1 MLKRVTALLICMI
14 MVLSFVEVFAAK
26 PEINAISAILI
37 DAETGQVLFEKN
49 KDKKVYPASI
59 TKVLTVYLGAKNL
72 DGTEKITASD
82 EAVDTVPKDST
93 NIAIDYGEVLTSE
106 QAMYATMLMSAN
118 DAANM
123 VAEGVSGSIS
133 EFVKLMNTTA
143 QSFGAESTNFVNV
156 NGLPDENHYTTAS
169 DFAKIVRGVS
179 TDEKFL
185 KIFGALEYTIP
196 YTNKK
201 SEPRNFVA
209 KHRMLRLD
217 KYKDS
222 GVIGGKTGYTNV
234 AKHTIATL
242 SEKDGKRF
250 VSVLFGAPEMG
261 LLFTETEKMLKHGYE
276 DFTKTTITKEEIGI
290 KEEGNLRI
298 TPIEDV
304 TFYLPNQYTKEDI
317 SSTITENGIVI
328 SDANGNILATMP
340 VEVTEIVTKSM
351 RIFRTVLIVILVLLI
366 LMFFV
371 GRYNKR
377 RKMKM
382 RRRERWQKERAK
394 LMGEDFVGKR

>member
-1 MLKRVTALLICMI
+1 MLKKITALIICTLII
-14 MVLSFVEVFAAK
+14 LSSVQVLAIK
-26 PEINAISAILI
+26 PDISSLSAILI

-49 KDKKVYPASI
+49 KDKRVYPASI

-72 DGTEKITASD
+72 NGTELITAS
-82 EAVDTVPKDST
+82 EEVVDTVPKDST

-143 QSFGAESTNFVNV
+143 QSFGAESTNFANA

-201 SEPRNFVA
+201 SEARNFVA

-222 GVIGGKTGYTNV
+222 GVIGGKTGYTK
-234 AKHTIATL
+234 AAQHTVATL

-250 VSVLFGAPEMG
+250 VSVVFGAKEME
-261 LLFTETEKMLKHGYE
+261 LLFTETQAILNHGYN
-276 DFTKTTITKEEIGI
+276 DFVKTTVTKEEIGI
-290 KEEGNLRI
+290 KEEGNLRF
-298 TPIEDV
+298 TPTENA
-304 TFYLPNQYTKEDI
+304 TFYLPNQYTKADI
-317 SSTITENGIVI
+317 SADFTENGVII
-328 SDANGNILATMP
+328 SDKEGNILATMP
-340 VEVTEIVTKSM
+340 VEVTEIVTKTM
-351 RIFRTVLIVILVLLI
+351 RIFRTIVIVIILLLI
-366 LMFFV
+366 FMIFV
-371 GRYNKR
+371 SWYNKKKR
-377 RKMKM
+377 MKK
-382 RRRERWQKERAK
+382 RRRERWQRERAI
-394 LMGEDFVGKR
+394 LMGEQIKK